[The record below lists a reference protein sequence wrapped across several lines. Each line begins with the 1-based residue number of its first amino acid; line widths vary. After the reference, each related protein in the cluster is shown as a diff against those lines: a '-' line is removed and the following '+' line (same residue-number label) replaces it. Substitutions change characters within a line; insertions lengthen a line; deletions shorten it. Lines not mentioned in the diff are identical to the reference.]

1 MDNDEGL
8 VQATLAEFNQ
18 VKGKWDSN
26 IDTLVSGFEMLPDPA
41 DFNAAI
47 ASAKDAA
54 RKVAAGTG
62 NGNSALGNP
71 DLTDI
76 GFIRDR
82 LPTNIGQTVD
92 TFYRIYGPDRLELVL
107 DGYCEAMSCLGT
119 ALVGEQKVWSSAR
132 EDAPAI
138 LTAGIQGFKETRQN
152 NSTDWSAVLTVAIS
166 TIDLLSAFTAG
177 VPGLAPAL
185 GAAKATG
192 GFLQTAMSA
201 GKKSETTKTPG
212 YQGSHPDHV
221 YDDLKSAYKLLNEEI
236 RTQETN
242 LQKMCQSMLGS
253 VNASGNRENFHIAP
267 DIGLDKGY
275 AGSDDII
282 DMKYSILKTIGY
294 QCMPQIANAFC
305 QSADAGVAAASNDPW
320 IRFYSSVVGDWI
332 GLDFYGF
339 YDAWEDLIYR
349 IQPLMNDTAAEVVA
363 AGVKLAQ
370 AAGYIHDTDG
380 SVKAALGDNYKDIK
394 DAALGWTKDSYEP
407 PPPPPAPPPHGGH
420 VLIE

>member
-1 MDNDEGL
+1 MAGYDGFSTLVDDAKREALIAEMTCNGWDFKDERVFEKNQNYGESFSSQTVTIDGQASASSYSGGASMDNDEGL

-26 IDTLVSGFEMLPDPA
+26 IDTLVSGFDMLPDPA

-47 ASAKDAA
+47 ASAKQAA

-62 NGNSALGNP
+62 NGNSELGNP

-138 LTAGIQGFKETRQN
+138 LTAGIKGFKETRQN

-166 TIDLLSAFTAG
+166 AIDLLSAFTAG

-185 GAAKATG
+185 GAAKASG
-192 GFLQTAMSA
+192 GFLQTAMAA

-221 YDDLKSAYKLLNEEI
+221 YDDL
-236 RTQETN
+236 
-242 LQKMCQSMLGS
+242 C
-253 VNASGNRENFHIAP
+253 
-267 DIGLDKGY
+267 
-275 AGSDDII
+275 
-282 DMKYSILKTIGY
+282 
-294 QCMPQIANAFC
+294 
-305 QSADAGVAAASNDPW
+305 
-320 IRFYSSVVGDWI
+320 
-332 GLDFYGF
+332 
-339 YDAWEDLIYR
+339 
-349 IQPLMNDTAAEVVA
+349 
-363 AGVKLAQ
+363 
-370 AAGYIHDTDG
+370 
-380 SVKAALGDNYKDIK
+380 
-394 DAALGWTKDSYEP
+394 
-407 PPPPPAPPPHGGH
+407 PPAMMVG
-420 VLIE
+420 